1 MKFSSLKRFSSTK
14 QDLIRFSNPL
24 DSWQLGN
31 LGKQDYDID
40 IDPDHHDHNQY
51 HWMDPVKRIQEE
63 ASQYSLGF
71 HASSRLILN
80 EEEEDFDKLYFYN
93 NSIFLA
99 CTNSQVLDHFTMK
112 ECLSY
117 TSITPMKL
125 CFTLWHTW
133 KLDYLGKWEDGFQN
147 FYVY

>member
-51 HWMDPVKRIQEE
+51 HWMDPVRRIQAE

-80 EEEEDFDKLYFYN
+80 EEEKDFDKLYFNN
-93 NSIFLA
+93 NSIFSSMYKHSG
-99 CTNSQVLDHFTMK
+99 TWPFHNSSLLKTWIPLWQ
-112 ECLSY
+112 CLSQIY
-117 TSITPMKL
+117 VRWLPILKHISTSFIMI
-125 CFTLWHTW
+125 
-133 KLDYLGKWEDGFQN
+133 Q
-147 FYVY
+147 